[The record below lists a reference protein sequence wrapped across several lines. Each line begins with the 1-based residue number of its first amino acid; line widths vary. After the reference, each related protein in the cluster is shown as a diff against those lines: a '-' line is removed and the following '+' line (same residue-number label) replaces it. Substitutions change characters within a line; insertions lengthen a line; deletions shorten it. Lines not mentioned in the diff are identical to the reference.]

1 MPRNSSYTVFLRSA
15 IPLLMLVS
23 SVGRLDG
30 QQMTTKR
37 TLRIDAAAEGL
48 TEIGSLVVGRDGVIM
63 ITQPQDFR
71 VLVFDRAGRRVASI
85 GRKGG
90 GPGEFQAIRGVGRF
104 GDGFWV
110 EDPVLRRFTI
120 VGANFGVSRIVPYPI
135 LAVPQDGTRGWAQTM
150 PMALRPDGSVIFT
163 GRLQGEGTLPS
174 WHPQLPVE
182 GAYIFRV
189 SATGAFLE
197 LLARHATP
205 VCHTQITETR
215 KATIPFCSEPLTAYS
230 PDGSLSLVVDFGMQA
245 GRDKRYSMR
254 IVGAGRRAPAEAF
267 ISFEPLAIP
276 PSIADSALRARAA
289 LLRIDPGEFLRRM
302 KAPSYYAP
310 VVAAIVA
317 NDGSAWL
324 EETRVGREHRWV
336 ARDPLGKV
344 TRRVTLPGNARLVAV
359 ESGVLWAVEMDGD
372 GLEHVVTF
380 RVDR

>member
-1 MPRNSSYTVFLRSA
+1 MSLRSA
-15 IPLLMLVS
+15 LALLMLVS
-23 SVGRLDG
+23 SVGRVGG
-30 QQMTTKR
+30 QHMTAKR
-37 TLRIDAAAEGL
+37 TLRIDAVAEGL

-135 LAVPQDGTRGWAQTM
+135 LAVPQGGTRGWAQTM
-150 PMALRPDGSVIFT
+150 PRALRRDGSVIFT

-174 WHPQLPVE
+174 WHPQSPAE
-182 GAYIFRV
+182 GAYVFRV
-189 SATGAFLE
+189 SETGAFLE

-205 VCHTQITETR
+205 VCHAQITETR
-215 KATIPFCSEPLTAYS
+215 KATIPYCAEPLTAFS
-230 PDGSLSLVVDFGMQA
+230 PDGAISLVVDVGVQSA
-245 GRDKRYSMR
+245 RNTRYSMR
-254 IVGAGRRAPAEAF
+254 IVGAGRPVPAEAS

-276 PSIADSALRARAA
+276 PSVADSALRARAA
-289 LLRIDPGEFLRRM
+289 LLRIDPSEFLRRM

-310 VVAAIVA
+310 VVAAILA

-372 GLEHVVTF
+372 GLEHVVSF
-380 RVDR
+380 RVDQ